1 MGPCGQALC
10 HWELPMVE
18 AVREVAALVAGPAVV
33 SVVSLPVCWGK
44 VLRKRLHQM
53 LQGDRGPTRA
63 PCCTVPSSDSLPS
76 LPSLPQPACNL
87 PILLRRYV
95 KMGPPEALE
104 VANYVPLGVGVF
116 CCFRVKKTARDAGLE
131 KGAAKV

>member
-1 MGPCGQALC
+1 
-10 HWELPMVE
+10 MVE
-18 AVREVAALVAGPAVV
+18 AVREVAALVAGPA
-33 SVVSLPVCWGK
+33 VVSLPVCWGK

-63 PCCTVPSSDSLPS
+63 PCCTVPSSDSLPR
-76 LPSLPQPACNL
+76 LPSLPQTACNL

-104 VANYVPLGVGVF
+104 VANYVPPRCGGVLLLQGQKDSEG
-116 CCFRVKKTARDAGLE
+116 RRPG
-131 KGAAKV
+131 KGGS